1 MVNKRLMSTDD
12 AAMGLLAGG
21 AAFLSSLPLIFRY
34 TRPGSIPRRR
44 IHGDRSQFRTQ
55 ARRQEPRHLL

>member
-12 AAMGLLAGG
+12 ADMGLLAGG

-44 IHGDRSQFRTQ
+44 IPWNTSADS
-55 ARRQEPRHLL
+55 